1 MTNIEDMLKE
11 VIAEAMQ
18 SITPEQED
26 RLIGIVEQTLKDGQD
41 QQEEYAEVLTK
52 LKGRKKARNKL
63 KARIQ

>member
-26 RLIGIVEQTLKDGQD
+26 RLIGIVKQSLKDGQD